1 MHLFSH
7 MPTRCHMFSYTLIHS
22 HVYSYVH
29 THTHMYTNI
38 HIHHTHSC
46 TCKHPFTHTHTPNTN
61 KTWHVQ
67 SSASQCPAAC
77 VWNRHHH
84 SQRPGP
90 SAKLHLTLTKSP
102 RVHQSSILYFYFA
115 DSGIEAG
122 RGSGLVPSALGTPC
136 GPSSGLLSDRL
147 IIQHLELQTRVLPK
161 SLTKKLGQSHTAS
174 KWWLKHHPRPSTAT
188 GPVWR
193 TVGGQWRGW
202 DAQMGQL
209 PPRSPGCPAS
219 PQLFALP
226 FRFPSFPSSSQNL
239 SLLT

>member
-1 MHLFSH
+1 MS
-7 MPTRCHMFSYTLIHS
+7 
-22 HVYSYVH
+22 
-29 THTHMYTNI
+29 THTCTLTPICILIYTFITLMHMQAPIY
-38 HIHHTHSC
+38 
-46 TCKHPFTHTHTPNTN
+46 THTDSKHQQDLSCAVFSISVSCSLRTE
-61 KTWHVQ
+61 
-67 SSASQCPAAC
+67 SSP
-77 VWNRHHH
+77 H
-84 SQRPGP
+84 SQLPGP
-90 SAKLHLTLTKSP
+90 SAKLHLTPTKSP
-102 RVHQSSILYFYFA
+102 RVHLSSILYFYFA

-136 GPSSGLLSDRL
+136 GPSSVLLSDRL

-174 KWWLKHHPRPSTAT
+174 KWWLMHQPWPSTAT
-188 GPVWR
+188 GPAWR

-202 DAQMGQL
+202 DAQMGRL

-226 FRFPSFPSSSQNL
+226 FQFPSFPSSSQNL